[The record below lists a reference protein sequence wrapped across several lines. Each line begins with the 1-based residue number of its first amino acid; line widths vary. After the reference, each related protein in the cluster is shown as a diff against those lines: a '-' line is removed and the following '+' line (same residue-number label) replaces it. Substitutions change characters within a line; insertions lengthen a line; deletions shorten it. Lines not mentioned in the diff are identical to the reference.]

1 MSMNTHDNLNRRI
14 LLGAPAGGTLPACGT
29 TPPVADGASP
39 PPRPGV
45 PQRAPNVSM
54 PRIEFPGRGV
64 SMGRARYN
72 DFARWAS
79 LTVLSAAIS
88 GGCARPSDM
97 QPTSGANGTP
107 APAATADQT
116 KGVVAASA
124 KKKMKVV
131 FVASNQ
137 VKSVTTGYPIG
148 FWLSELAQPFAV
160 FTDAGYEI
168 TIASPDG
175 GKIAFDGWSDPEGPN
190 AREIDVV
197 STGFK
202 HHPKTAA
209 LMEATA
215 PLKEIK
221 ESEFDAIFVVGGLG
235 PMQTFYNNEVLHKL
249 FAQFYEAGKASATI
263 CHGSAIL
270 LKAKLSNGILISEGK
285 TWTGFSNAEEDIVDK
300 GAGKKMQPFRIQDE
314 ATNLHAKFVT
324 GPAPYKSFAVADGNL
339 ISGQQG
345 SSGTETAK
353 LVVQFASR
361 AR

>member
-1 MSMNTHDNLNRRI
+1 
-14 LLGAPAGGTLPACGT
+14 
-29 TPPVADGASP
+29 
-39 PPRPGV
+39 
-45 PQRAPNVSM
+45 
-54 PRIEFPGRGV
+54 
-64 SMGRARYN
+64 
-72 DFARWAS
+72 
-79 LTVLSAAIS
+79 
-88 GGCARPSDM
+88 
-97 QPTSGANGTP
+97 
-107 APAATADQT
+107 
-116 KGVVAASA
+116 VAASA

>member
-1 MSMNTHDNLNRRI
+1 V
-14 LLGAPAGGTLPACGT
+14 
-29 TPPVADGASP
+29 VA
-39 PPRPGV
+39 
-45 PQRAPNVSM
+45 
-54 PRIEFPGRGV
+54 
-64 SMGRARYN
+64 
-72 DFARWAS
+72 
-79 LTVLSAAIS
+79 AAILA
-88 GGCARPSDM
+88 GCARPYDI
-97 QPTSGANGTP
+97 QPPPGPKRTSEPVAL
-107 APAATADQT
+107 TADQD
-116 KGVVAASA
+116 KRVVALKP
-124 KKKMKVV
+124 KKKIKVL

-137 VKSVTTGYPIG
+137 VKSATTGYPIG

-175 GKIAFDGWSDPEGPN
+175 GKIAFDSWSDPEGPN
-190 AREIDVV
+190 ARELDVV

-209 LMEATA
+209 LMETTV

-221 ESEFDAIFVVGGLG
+221 ETEFDAIFVVGGLG
-235 PMQTFYNNEVLHKL
+235 PMQTFYNNEALHKL

-263 CHGSAIL
+263 CHGSSIL
-270 LKAKLSNGILISEGK
+270 LKARLSNGRLISEGK

-300 GAGKKMQPFRIQDE
+300 GAGKKMQPFRIEDE
-314 ATNLHAKFVT
+314 ATNIHAKFVT

-353 LVVQFASR
+353 LVVQFSSR
-361 AR
+361 GP